1 MNFWLAVGTRQ
12 NWHTAFDYG
21 GIWGLK
27 ATQRH
32 YWERISENQDIVFF
46 YSNRPVS
53 GVVGYGL
60 IRTKLQQRSPLWH
73 DELIRNEIIWPL
85 RFEFD
90 VLSCLAPNEWEDSR
104 VAMPELGARV
114 RGGFQGVEQALA
126 EELMRAL
133 PNVVPRNLVLSTPTG
148 LRAPAPVLQLPPA
161 GLPSDPHDRA
171 QALLLEIGHL
181 QRYLAD
187 AEYPLENRRVDV
199 VWRRMQRS
207 VPSYVF
213 EVQVAGNI
221 TEALGKLKR
230 AFNLWNSNIFLVGK
244 QEHRAPF
251 NELVQ
256 GTFHEVQ
263 HRLRFVELDQ
273 VEELY
278 QRKRAYRE
286 FEGQLGILA

>member
-1 MNFWLAVGTRQ
+1 
-12 NWHTAFDYG
+12 
-21 GIWGLK
+21 
-27 ATQRH
+27 
-32 YWERISENQDIVFF
+32 
-46 YSNRPVS
+46 
-53 GVVGYGL
+53 VGYGL
-60 IRTKLQQRSPLWH
+60 IRTKLHQHSPLWH

-90 VLSCLAPNEWEDSR
+90 VLSCLAPNQWEDNR
-104 VAMPELGARV
+104 IAMPELRARV
-114 RGGFQGVEQALA
+114 RGGFQGVEPTLAEQLMQAL
-126 EELMRAL
+126 
-133 PNVVPRNLVLSTPTG
+133 PSVVPQNLVLTAPVG
-148 LRAPAPVLQLPPA
+148 LRGRPPVLQLPPA
-161 GLPSDPHDRA
+161 NLPSDPHDRA

-187 AEYPLENRRVDV
+187 AEYPLESRRVDV
-199 VWRRMQRS
+199 VWRRVQRS

-230 AFNLWNSNIFLVGK
+230 AFDLWNSNIFLVGK

-263 HRLRFVELDQ
+263 SRLRFLELSQ

-286 FEGQLGILA
+286 FEAQMGIIA